1 MKIVMTFFWGLSGLM
16 SLIFLVE
23 YVSDPTLRTKVPWAG
38 GATLG
43 YTAVAIATLFGLWDD
58 NDY

>member
-1 MKIVMTFFWGLSGLM
+1 MTFFWGLSGLM